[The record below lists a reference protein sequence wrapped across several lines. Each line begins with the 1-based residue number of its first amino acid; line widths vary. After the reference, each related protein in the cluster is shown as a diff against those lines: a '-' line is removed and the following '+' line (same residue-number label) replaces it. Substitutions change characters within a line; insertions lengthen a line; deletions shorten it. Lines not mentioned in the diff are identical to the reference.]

1 MKIPDELY
9 YTEDHEWGRTE
20 DGMMRVG
27 ITDYAQNE
35 LGDIVFVDLL
45 QKGASV
51 SKGEPVGTIESVKAV
66 SDILAPV
73 DGEIVEVNNA
83 LEDAPE
89 LVNQDCYE
97 KGWMVVLKMDDPSQV
112 DKLMDSQA
120 YEEYLKAE
128 AK

>member
-1 MKIPDELY
+1 MKISDELY
-9 YTEDHEWGRTE
+9 YTEDHEWGKAE
-20 DGMMRVG
+20 DGMLKVG

-35 LGDIVFVDLL
+35 LGDIVFVDLF
-45 QKGASV
+45 QKGTAV
-51 SKGEPVGTIESVKAV
+51 SKGDPIGTIESVKAV
-66 SDILAPV
+66 SDVFAPV
-73 DGEIVEVNNA
+73 DGEIVEVNDS

-89 LVNQDCYE
+89 TVNQDPYG

-120 YEEYLKAE
+120 YEDYLKAE

>member
-9 YTEDHEWGRTE
+9 YTEDHEWGKTE

-35 LGDIVFVDLL
+35 LGDIVFVDLF
-45 QKGASV
+45 QKGTSV
-51 SKGEPVGTIESVKAV
+51 SKGDAIGTVESVKAV
-66 SDILAPV
+66 SDVLAPV
-73 DGEIVEVNNA
+73 DGEIVEVNGS

-97 KGWMVVLKMDDPSQV
+97 KGWMVVLKMDDPSQT
-112 DKLMDSQA
+112 DKLMDSQS

>member
-9 YTEDHEWGRTE
+9 YTEDHEWGKIE

-35 LGDIVFVDLL
+35 LGDIVFVDLFP
-45 QKGASV
+45 KGTSV
-51 SKGEPVGTIESVKAV
+51 AKGDPIGTVESVKAV
-66 SDILAPV
+66 SDVFAPV
-73 DGEIVEVNNA
+73 DGEIVEVNST

-89 LVNQDCYE
+89 TVNQDPYE
-97 KGWMVVLKMDDPSQV
+97 KGWMVLLKLDDPSQT